1 MKTVILLGTK
11 HSIQRDD
18 IDENKFESLIKELI
32 KEFDIKAIGEE
43 IDTSCNSVANKIAD
57 IEKIKYIITEPT
69 PKEKKELEIEEPD
82 KIDYFIKEKYE
93 LMKYPSQ
100 LIKNNESFNPAIR
113 KEYVEEVHK
122 IYRLREKEWKR
133 RVEELDIYPILL
145 ICGSCHFKEFSQL
158 LKESGFEVVEKDKK
172 YGVTEVEFERDC
184 FE

>member
-1 MKTVILLGTK
+1 MKKVILLGTK

-43 IDTSCNSVANKIAD
+43 IDTTCSSVANKIAD
-57 IEKIKYIITEPT
+57 IEKIKHIIIEPT
-69 PKEKKELEIEEPD
+69 PKEKQELKIEELHI
-82 KIDYFIKEKYE
+82 IDYRIKEKHD
-93 LMKYPSQ
+93 LINYPSQ
-100 LIKNNESFNPAIR
+100 LIKNNESFNLVIR

-145 ICGSCHFKEFSQL
+145 IYGSCHFKEFSEL
-158 LKESGFEVVEKDKK
+158 LKESGFEVVEKDTK